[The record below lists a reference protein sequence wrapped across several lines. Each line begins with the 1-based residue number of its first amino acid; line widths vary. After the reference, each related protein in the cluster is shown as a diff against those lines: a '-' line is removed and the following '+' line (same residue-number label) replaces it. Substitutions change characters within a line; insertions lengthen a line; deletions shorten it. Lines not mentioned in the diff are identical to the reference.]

1 MLAPTSA
8 GGGDALVSVR
18 PMAEVSIGQGGQIS
32 YSVGIDTF
40 THTNA
45 QAIIQL
51 SATQA
56 DGKPLPAWLSF
67 DSKSGTLTGTPPAGM
82 NGEVQIR
89 VIARDDQGREAIAVV
104 RIGGEGQ
111 RTQPA
116 QPGQQQAPEGQ
127 SQRGQPGQPN
137 APNAQG
143 RPTVPPGATPNAAPE
158 RAPSAPGERHGDASD
173 GHSVISLASFRDGHR
188 TGHEHGKPGLTA
200 QLKAAHRGTQL
211 AQQAALYRAAAQMMN
226 SRA

>member
-1 MLAPTSA
+1 MRFLDVARVICAIEELAEGAGRGFTL
-8 GGGDALVSVR
+8 GGGGVPL
-18 PMAEVSIGQGGQIS
+18 QG
-32 YSVGIDTF
+32 
-40 THTNA
+40 
-45 QAIIQL
+45 L
-51 SATQA
+51 
-56 DGKPLPAWLSF
+56 L
-67 DSKSGTLTGTPPAGM
+67 
-82 NGEVQIR
+82 
-89 VIARDDQGREAIAVV
+89 V

-127 SQRGQPGQPN
+127 GQRAQPGQPN

-143 RPTVPPGATPNAAPE
+143 RPAVPPGTTPNGVPE
-158 RAPSAPGERHGDASD
+158 RAPTAPAERHGDASD

-188 TGHEHGKPGLTA
+188 TGPEHGKPGLTA

-211 AQQAALYRAAAQMMN
+211 VQQAALYRAAAQMMN